1 MIEDRAKAFQAAY
14 QKHEEISKRRAAL
27 QSELVQVEKQE
38 DQARMEMTRCQRE
51 LIEGAKALA

>member
-1 MIEDRAKAFQAAY
+1 MIQDRAKAFRDAH
-14 QKHEEISKRRAAL
+14 QKHEELSKRRAAL
-27 QSELVQVEKQE
+27 QSELIQAEKQE